1 MQFVEW
7 RVVGVAEGGQVP
19 GRTSK
24 GPCRSSKTPGI
35 QQALSNAYLKA
46 EGLFSL
52 RQGWI
57 SLHHSV

>member
-1 MQFVEW
+1 MGADEKEEQNEK
-7 RVVGVAEGGQVP
+7 E
-19 GRTSK
+19 K
-24 GPCRSSKTPGI
+24 HEDEDDKKEGI

-57 SLHHSV
+57 SLNHSV